1 MRLLKYFLIG
11 ALFGAVAFAVARW
24 VYFGE
29 HHVPKVVQTSVEGKP
44 AVSPAQA
51 PPETSASSEQER
63 QSVTED
69 LYNYRS
75 NAITQAIQK
84 AVPAVVGISVTQV
97 REYVSRNPFWDDPFF
112 RDMFPPRIFRQ
123 KIQNLGSGFII
134 SADGYIVT
142 NEHVVH
148 DATEILVTMTG
159 GAKYKATIAG
169 SDPFSDVA
177 LLKIDAQNLPYL
189 PFGNSSDVIM
199 GEWAIAL
206 GNPFGLFDINDT
218 PSVTVG
224 VISATGR
231 DFDRTQEGRIYSGMI
246 QTDASINRGNSGGPL
261 VNSLGEVIGMNTMIF
276 TEGGG
281 GSLGV
286 GFAIPINRIK
296 DILKDLQSTGMVNR
310 NYWIGLSVQNLN
322 SLIALSLG
330 LKSEQGVIISNLDPK
345 SPAQKAGLKV
355 GDVILEIAGTPVQ
368 NYQSI
373 QTILDRV
380 DLKVGQKLPMKVFR
394 DGKQFSVEM
403 LLEEVPQR

>member
-1 MRLLKYFLIG
+1 MRILKYFIVG
-11 ALFGAVAFAVARW
+11 VLFGAVAFGVGRW
-24 VYFGE
+24 VYLAEHPTLKMVQTQLPGE
-29 HHVPKVVQTSVEGKP
+29 PQTSV
-44 AVSPAQA
+44 AQM
-51 PPETSASSEQER
+51 PPETTESREPDR
-63 QSVTED
+63 QSMTEE
-69 LYNYRS
+69 LYNHRS
-75 NAITQAIQK
+75 NAITKAIER

-97 REYVSRNPFWDDPFF
+97 REYVARNPFWDDPFF

-134 SADGYIVT
+134 SPDGYIVT
-142 NEHVVH
+142 NEHVIH
-148 DATEILVTMTG
+148 GATEIMVTMTG
-159 GAKYKATIAG
+159 GTKSKATLVG

-177 LLKIDAQNLPYL
+177 LLKIDGQNLPCL
-189 PFGNSSDVIM
+189 TFGNSDQVIM

-224 VISATGR
+224 VVSATDR
-231 DFDRTQEGRIYSGMI
+231 DFDRTQDGRIYSDMI

-261 VNSLGEVIGMNTMIF
+261 VNCLGEVIGMNAMIF

-286 GFAIPINRIK
+286 GFAIPINHIK
-296 DILKDLQSTGMVNR
+296 EVVEDLRSIGMVNR

-330 LKSEQGVIISNLDPK
+330 LKTEEGVIISDIDPK
-345 SPAQKAGLKV
+345 SPAEKAGLKV
-355 GDVILEIAGTPVQ
+355 GDVILEISGSPVH
-368 NYQSI
+368 NYQSV
-373 QTILDRV
+373 QTLMTRV
-380 DLKVGQKLPMKVFR
+380 DLKVGQQLPIKVYR
-394 DGKQFSVEM
+394 EGKSITVQV